1 MLHVDVSMQ
10 AADAGA
16 RGQLGHMT
24 EPPVPSRSAPSAP
37 RTRRRLRSPS
47 PQRSAQRY
55 LLWEIRTFPE
65 LQRPSRRGAEKRFLD
80 IRYWNEPERGG
91 HFAAFER
98 PKLFVDEVRAFF
110 RLVR

>member
-1 MLHVDVSMQ
+1 MPLH
-10 AADAGA
+10 GGGK
-16 RGQLGHMT
+16 R
-24 EPPVPSRSAPSAP
+24 PV
-37 RTRRRLRSPS
+37 RSPQ

-55 LLWEIRTFPE
+55 LLGKYGPSAE
-65 LQRPSRRGAEKRFLD
+65 LQRPSRRWAEKRFLD

-98 PKLFVDEVRAFF
+98 PTLFVDEVRAFF